1 MMRWCRVHQEV
12 VRHGKKESGVASPAP
27 PEGVK
32 VRKEG
37 VLGSV
42 GDPSWSQVR

>member
-1 MMRWCRVHQEV
+1 MRWCRVHQEV
-12 VRHGKKESGVASPAP
+12 AGHGKKESGVASPAP
-27 PEGVK
+27 EGMK
-32 VRKEG
+32 VRKGG